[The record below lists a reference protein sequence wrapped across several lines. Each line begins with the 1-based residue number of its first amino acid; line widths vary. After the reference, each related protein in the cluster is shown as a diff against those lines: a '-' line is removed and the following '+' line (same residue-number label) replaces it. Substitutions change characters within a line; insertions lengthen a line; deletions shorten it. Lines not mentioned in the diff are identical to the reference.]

1 MERPSKTLSKKF
13 IRAIQEGCKE
23 SNILSNE
30 TIDNL
35 SGELLASERFLNA
48 SANTLSVIGVWGPKI
63 MASAIALVVVCR
75 GVYETLKPNND
86 SEEDDATAGSDNDSE
101 GEDSGVEDSDPE
113 DN

>member
-1 MERPSKTLSKKF
+1 MERPSKTLSKTF

-75 GVYETLKPNND
+75 GVYETLKPNN
-86 SEEDDATAGSDNDSE
+86 NSE
-101 GEDSGVEDSDPE
+101 GEGESESEGEDSDPE